1 MRKTI
6 IAATLASFALI
17 PAAVAQQ
24 TIVVQD
30 PSATVVTEQ
39 PITSTTTVVT
49 EQPATR
55 VIELPPQVRTY
66 VTQQNRPSVV
76 LEGPVV
82 VGQPLPD
89 TVEYQV
95 IPDNDGYAYTVIN
108 GQKVIVDPKTRSV
121 IEVYD

>member
-24 TIVVQD
+24 TIVVQE
-30 PSATVVTEQ
+30 PAQTVITEQPTTTIVTEQ
-39 PITSTTTVVT
+39 PTS
-49 EQPATR
+49 R

-66 VTQQNRPSVV
+66 VTQQKRPSVV

-82 VGQPLPD
+82 VGQALPD
-89 TVEYQV
+89 TVEYEI

-108 GQKVIVDPKTRSV
+108 DRKVIVDPKTRSV

>member
-1 MRKTI
+1 MRSTLLTASAVFLALGTAAMAQTTI
-6 IAATLASFALI
+6 
-17 PAAVAQQ
+17 
-24 TIVVQD
+24 
-30 PSATVVTEQ
+30 VTEQ
-39 PITSTTTVVT
+39 PVTSTTTVVT

-55 VIELPPQVRTY
+55 VIEVPSQVRTY
-66 VTQQNRPSVV
+66 VTQQSRPSVV

-95 IPDNDGYAYTVIN
+95 IPDSDGYAYTVVN
-108 GQKVIVDPKTRSV
+108 NQKVIIDPRTRSV

>member
-1 MRKTI
+1 MRKTL
-6 IAATLASFALI
+6 IAATLASFTLI
-17 PAAVAQQ
+17 PAAFAQQ
-24 TIVVQD
+24 TIVVQE

-39 PITSTTTVVT
+39 PATTTIVT
-49 EQPATR
+49 EQPARR
-55 VIELPPQVRTY
+55 VIEVPAQVRTY
-66 VTQQNRPSVV
+66 VTQQSRPSVV

-108 GQKVIVDPKTRSV
+108 NQKVIIDPKTRSV

>member
-6 IAATLASFALI
+6 IATMIASLAVSSAAFA
-17 PAAVAQQ
+17 Q
-24 TIVVQD
+24 TAII
-30 PSATVVTEQ
+30 TEQ
-39 PITSTTTVVT
+39 PTTTTTTIVT

-55 VIELPPQVRTY
+55 VIELPPEVRTY
-66 VTQQNRPSVV
+66 VTQQSRPSVV
-76 LEGPVV
+76 LEGPLV

-89 TVEYQV
+89 TVEYQL

-108 GQKVIVDPKTRSV
+108 NQKVIIDPKTRSV

>member
-1 MRKTI
+1 MELRMRKTL
-6 IAATLASFALI
+6 IAAMIASLAVSSAAFA
-17 PAAVAQQ
+17 Q
-24 TIVVQD
+24 TAII
-30 PSATVVTEQ
+30 TEQ
-39 PITSTTTVVT
+39 PTTTIVT

-55 VIELPPQVRTY
+55 VIELPAQVRTY

-76 LEGPVV
+76 LEGPLV

-108 GQKVIVDPKTRSV
+108 NQKVIIDPKTRSV